1 MLSKEAFA
9 QWCRASGFSEQAKA
23 LIERV
28 RSSPPTRRVG
38 GRAGNVS
45 GRYPSRKMGVTIQ
58 FESHRGELASIYE
71 LEHDPD
77 VLEYYDQPPA
87 IKLSYIAKNE
97 RPVGVIHTP
106 DFFVLR
112 RNSAGWEECKT
123 DEDLLR
129 LARRMPRRYVQQE
142 GHWRCPPGE
151 SYAQQFGFYY
161 RLRSSGQIDWTYQRN
176 IQFLEDYLRAD
187 APLVSDRCREIA
199 LSYLEEEKALALSEL
214 LERTRAVGLEADAI
228 YALIATGQLHV
239 DLSAAPLVEPHRVQV
254 FRDQEAA
261 GLYQKMTRI
270 SAQPSAHRPL
280 FIDLTAGAR
289 LSWDGKER
297 TIVNI
302 GASTISL
309 LGEDGAFVDLP
320 INLFEELARQGKMT
334 GMPTQTGSGMSAEAG
349 RLVAEA
355 SPDALREANHRY
367 EVIWPHLSGAR
378 GETHCDIPERTVR
391 HWLACYRK
399 AEALYGCGYIGL
411 IPHHRQKGNRRG
423 KLPAETRELMGSFIE
438 QDYETPKQKT
448 KFQVHASLQKECESR
463 GLQSPSYKTFAQAAD
478 RRPRHQQSEKRQ
490 GKRAAYKYEEFY
502 WELELTTPRHGDR
515 PFEIAHLDHTE
526 LDVELVSSLTGGNLG
541 RPWATFMTDA
551 FSRRLLAFALT
562 FESPSYRS
570 CMMVLRECV
579 RRHGRLPQILVVD
592 GGAEFSSIYFETL
605 LAWYEVV
612 KKQRPGG
619 KARFGAVCE
628 RLFGTTNTRFIH
640 NLEGN
645 TQMMRHV
652 RQVTKAVNPKT
663 RANWTLERLYERMCE
678 WAYEVYDTI
687 EHPALGQSPREAFAQ
702 GMLQCGSRPHRLI
715 PYDDNFLMLTL
726 PTTARGAAKVTP
738 GKGVKINYVYYWSNA
753 FRDPAVENTL
763 APVRYDPYDAGQA
776 YAFVA
781 GRWVKCLS
789 EHYVVF
795 QGRSEKEVRIATEE
809 LRQRSRAHSSRGE
822 ITARKLADFLTSLE
836 AEESLAVQRMR
847 DAEARTVFRLIQGA
861 GSMSANSANTA
872 KQAEEER
879 CRAGEDNPAEAGD
892 ETDEF
897 ELEVYEEY

>member
-1 MLSKEAFA
+1 MLSKADFA
-9 QWCRASGFSEQAKA
+9 QWSLAAGLSEQAKA

-28 RSSPPTRRVG
+28 RNSPPARRVG

-45 GRYPSRKMGVTIQ
+45 GQYPSRKMGVTIQ
-58 FESHRGELASIYE
+58 FESHRGELAGIYE

-87 IKLSYIAKNE
+87 IKLSYVAKNE
-97 RPVGVIHTP
+97 RPVGVMHTP
-106 DFFVLR
+106 DFFVLHR
-112 RNSAGWEECKT
+112 KSAGWEECKT
-123 DEDLLR
+123 NEDLLR
-129 LARRMPRRYVQQE
+129 LADRMPRRYVQQE

-151 SYAQQFGFYY
+151 NYAQQFGFYY
-161 RLRSSGQIDWTYQRN
+161 RLRSSSQIDWTYQRN
-176 IQFLEDYLRAD
+176 LQFLEDYLRAD
-187 APLVSDRCREIA
+187 APLFTDRCREIA
-199 LSYLEEEKALALSEL
+199 LSYLEGEKGLSLGEL
-214 LERTRAVGLEADAI
+214 LERTRAAGLEVDAI
-228 YALIATGQLHV
+228 YALIAAGQLHV
-239 DLSAAPLVEPHRVQV
+239 NLSAAPLVESHRVQV
-254 FRDQEAA
+254 FRDREAA
-261 GLYQKMTRI
+261 DLYQQMTRI
-270 SAQPSAHRPL
+270 SAQPLAHRPL
-280 FIDLTAGAR
+280 IIDLTAGAC
-289 LSWDGKER
+289 LFWDGKQR

-302 GASTISL
+302 GNSTISL

-320 INLFEELARQGKMT
+320 ITLFEELARQGKIT
-334 GMPTQTGSGMSAEAG
+334 GMAAQTGSGMNAEAG
-349 RLVAEA
+349 GLVAEA
-355 SPDALREANHRY
+355 SPDALREANRRY
-367 EVIWPHLSGAR
+367 EVIWHRLNGAQ
-378 GETHCDIPERTVR
+378 GEEHGDVSERTVR

-399 AEALYGCGYIGL
+399 AEARYGCGYIGL

-423 KLPAETRELMGSFIE
+423 KLPEETRELMGSFIE
-438 QDYETPKQKT
+438 RDYETLKQKT

-478 RRPRHQQSEKRQ
+478 RRPRQQQSEKRQ

-515 PFEIAHLDHTE
+515 PFEITHLDHTE
-526 LDVELVSSLTGGNLG
+526 LDVELVSSLTGNNLG
-541 RPWATFMTDA
+541 RPWATFLTDA

-570 CMMVLRECV
+570 CMAVLRECV

-645 TQMMRHV
+645 TQMMRNV
-652 RQVTKAVNPKT
+652 RQVTKSVNPKT
-663 RANWTLERLYERMCE
+663 HAIWTLERLYERMCE
-678 WAYEVYDTI
+678 WAYEVHDTI
-687 EHPALGQSPREAFAQ
+687 EHPALGQSPREAHTQ
-702 GMLQCGSRPHRLI
+702 GVLQSGSRPHRLI

-726 PTTARGAAKVTP
+726 PTTTRGAAKVTP
-738 GKGVKINYVYYWSNA
+738 GKGVKINSVYYWSNA

-789 EHYVVF
+789 EHYAVF
-795 QGRSEKEVRIATEE
+795 QGRSEKEVRAATEE
-809 LRQRSRAHSSRGE
+809 LRQRSRLHSSRGE

-847 DAEARTVFRLIQGA
+847 DTEARTVFRVIEG
-861 GSMSANSANTA
+861 GKSESANTA
-872 KQAEEER
+872 KLTEER
-879 CRAGEDNPAEAGD
+879 KQSGQDNLTEAGD
-892 ETDEF
+892 EMDEF